1 MKRYIYMLLM
11 LLVTLLPVGCS
22 DDYEMFSQ
30 APDEKVH
37 CRIGVT
43 VPGISNSETRA
54 FGNENFVFSDLYV
67 AVFVDIDGV
76 SYLEEFVRSENS
88 LPTWNDED
96 KCWDFDITLK
106 KTDSPRRLHI
116 IANYPN
122 LTMGFG
128 EEGQLIGRLM
138 ANGNNHDVY
147 WNYRDVSKIDDDF
160 ELEVR
165 NVPLVR
171 NYAKI
176 ELLNNIVNTA
186 AHSFELTGY
195 ALYNVPTKGTVAP
208 YNPSGDEMFA
218 NYIADNGR
226 CQSYMHL
233 LNEQK
238 YEGNE
243 PYDDGTLLST
253 DINWILPNSDGT
265 MPCTY
270 IYERSN
276 RRTSSPTCLIIRG
289 RYNGGNETYYKLDF
303 VYEDSSTKTKVYYN
317 LIRNFIYTMNLT
329 SVSSSGYNSV
339 NEALKQPASNNIGG
353 DAVAK
358 DFTNISDG
366 AGRLFVSR
374 TSVLFTNNNPVDV
387 YYKYIPDITSNT
399 INNSAVTITAPAGN
413 VLAVDAKVAAG
424 DEVEGVHVGWR
435 KVTLTP
441 KNPSTV
447 AQSQEL
453 TFAADNLQRHIQLL
467 LRNPYNLSLQ
477 VTPELVNT
485 VAKTPI
491 DVDITLPSGLP
502 VSIFPLRLF
511 ISSEHNTIYP
521 QYGTDMPAD
530 AYNGKYG
537 FIREVSLV
545 EYEESANK
553 VFNSKFLT
561 NCENSATTVYVD
573 NEYFNRGSDSFRNP
587 WLNSLT
593 LGTSIKVDIER
604 IYSRYPYRIYNNG
617 SNNGT
622 ETVTVTLNGDNVG
635 DITIDRD
642 NVTKGITFTNS
653 EGLSQNDEVV
663 FTFTDNYWYGQWSTT
678 PVTYKAVATLGEIS
692 TGTTLMFKAQG
703 EINKLT
709 SITITKETFADIT
722 VQRERIN
729 NSYNVYPKNIHNNN
743 KNNNTEQN
751 NNGSESVSIYYRG
764 SQVGTMT
771 IKGNGGNPTTFT
783 VTVTGNS
790 ITINDNNG
798 IDIAELEFRFQD
810 YRCTGRSGNKYSFNT
825 NTTYT
830 ADCADATID
839 DIINNTLN
847 LDFTR

>member
-1 MKRYIYMLLM
+1 MKMKRYIYMLLM

-67 AVFVDIDGV
+67 AVFVDIEGV
-76 SYLEEFVRSENS
+76 SYLEEFVRAENS
-88 LPTWNDED
+88 LPTWDDED
-96 KCWDFDITLK
+96 KCWYFNIALK
-106 KTDSPRRLHI
+106 MTDGPRRLHI

-176 ELLNNIVNTA
+176 ELVNNIVNTS

-208 YNPSGDEMFA
+208 YNPSGEEMFA
-218 NYIADNGR
+218 NYIADNGS

-253 DINWILPNSDGT
+253 DIKWILPSDGKI
-265 MPCTY
+265 PCTY

-289 RYNGGNETYYKLDF
+289 KYNGGNDTYYKLDF

-353 DAVAK
+353 DVVAK

-366 AGRLFVSR
+366 AGRLFVSK

-387 YYKYIPDITSNT
+387 YYKYIPDITSNK

-413 VLAVDAKVAAG
+413 VLAVDATVAAG
-424 DEVEGVHVGWR
+424 NEVEGVHAGWR

-441 KNPSTV
+441 KDPSTV

-477 VTPELVNT
+477 VTPKLVET
-485 VAKTPI
+485 VTKTPI
-491 DVDITLPSGLP
+491 DVNITLPSGLP

-537 FIREVSLV
+537 FIREVTLV

-561 NCENSATTVYVD
+561 NCVNSATTVYVD
-573 NEYFNRGSDSFRNP
+573 NEYFNTASDGFD
-587 WLNSLT
+587 NSNIEEIVIPT
-593 LGTSIKVDIER
+593 TQKVSVQQET
-604 IYSRYPYRIYNNG
+604 YPYGWYSLSVYPYKLHNVNKPENSTNQNNG
-617 SNNGT
+617 GT
-622 ETVTVTLNGDNVG
+622 ESVTVSVSGVSRE
-635 DITIDRD
+635 ITIDKD
-642 NVTKGITFTNS
+642 NVLTEDVTISIPAGVKPSAKMTFTFRDRYCT
-653 EGLSQNDEVV
+653 GVV
-663 FTFTDNYWYGQWSTT
+663 FGGRFGN
-678 PVTYKAVATLGEIS
+678 TL
-692 TGTTLMFKAQG
+692 QG
-703 EINKLT
+703 FSFSNDD
-709 SITITKETFADIT
+709 ET
-722 VQRERIN
+722 
-729 NSYNVYPKNIHNNN
+729 
-743 KNNNTEQN
+743 
-751 NNGSESVSIYYRG
+751 
-764 SQVGTMT
+764 
-771 IKGNGGNPTTFT
+771 
-783 VTVTGNS
+783 
-790 ITINDNNG
+790 
-798 IDIAELEFRFQD
+798 
-810 YRCTGRSGNKYSFNT
+810 YSFECT
-825 NTTYT
+825 V
-830 ADCADATID
+830 ADF
-839 DIINNTLN
+839 LN
-847 LDFTR
+847 GVTLDFKRQQ